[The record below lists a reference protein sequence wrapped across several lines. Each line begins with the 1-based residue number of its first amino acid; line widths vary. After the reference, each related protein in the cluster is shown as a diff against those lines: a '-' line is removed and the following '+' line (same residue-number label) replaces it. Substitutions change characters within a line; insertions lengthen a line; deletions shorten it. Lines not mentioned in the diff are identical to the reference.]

1 VTPVEAFLGEEI
13 AEGSFPGAVAL
24 VGSGEK
30 VLEVAA
36 AGHAC
41 LEPDEVAVSRDTL
54 FDLASL
60 TKPLCT
66 GALALAAADA
76 LALDAAPGRYLP
88 EWKQTRFEGIR
99 VEHLLTHT
107 SGLAAWYPMYTRG
120 EGAAAYRKTLATM
133 EPQEKPGARVVYS
146 DLNFLVLG
154 EILETI
160 FTARFDRLF
169 AELVAGPAGSRA
181 GFLPPPG
188 AAAAATEKGDRFERA
203 MVESRGLTYAHFRDG
218 VVRGEVHDGNAFRR
232 GGVAAHAGLFAS
244 AADVYAL
251 ARPWLEPARV
261 DAGRDRTPELSE
273 ARGLAWQGHRGAG
286 SAIPEMSPRAFG
298 HTGFTGTSL
307 WIDPEH
313 ELVSI
318 LLTNRIH
325 PEVREIPFNEVRKR
339 FHSAV
344 YEAFA

>member
-41 LEPDEVAVSRDTL
+41 LEPDEAAVAPGTL

-60 TKPLCT
+60 TKPLCA
-66 GALALAAADA
+66 GALAAIAGDA
-76 LALDAAPGRYLP
+76 LPLDAAPGRYLP
-88 EWKQTRFEGIR
+88 EWKQTRFDGIR
-99 VEHLLTHT
+99 IEHLLTHT

-133 EPQEKPGARVVYS
+133 EPQARPGGQVVYS

-154 EILETI
+154 DILETL
-160 FTARFDRLF
+160 FTAPLDRLF
-169 AELVAGPAGSRA
+169 AELVAGPSGSRA
-181 GFLPPPG
+181 GFLPPGG
-188 AAAAATEKGDRFERA
+188 ADTAATEKGDRFERA
-203 MVESRGLTYAHFRDG
+203 MVASRGLTYARFRDG
-218 VVRGEVHDGNAFRR
+218 VVRGEVHDGNALRR
-232 GGVAAHAGLFAS
+232 GGVAASAGLFAA

-251 ARPWLEPARV
+251 ARLWLEPARV
-261 DAGRDRTPELSE
+261 DAGRDRTPDLAE
-273 ARGLAWQGHRGAG
+273 ARGLAWQGRRGAG
-286 SAIPEMSPRAFG
+286 SAISEMSPNAFG

-307 WIDPEH
+307 WIDPDR

-325 PEVREIPFNEVRKR
+325 PEVREIPFNEVRQR
-339 FHSAV
+339 FHAAV
-344 YEAFA
+344 YGAYA

>member
-1 VTPVEAFLGEEI
+1 M
-13 AEGSFPGAVAL
+13 AL

-30 VLEVAA
+30 VLEVVA

-41 LEPDEVAVSRDTL
+41 LEPEESPVSRDTL

-66 GALALAAADA
+66 GALAATAGDA
-76 LALDAAPGRYLP
+76 LPLDAAPGRYLP
-88 EWKQTRFEGIR
+88 EWKQTRFDGIR
-99 VEHLLTHT
+99 IENLLTHT

-133 EPQEKPGARVVYS
+133 EPQARPGARVVYS

-160 FTARFDRLF
+160 FTARLDRLF
-169 AELVAGPAGSRA
+169 SDLVAGPTGSRA
-181 GFLPPPG
+181 AFLPAPG
-188 AAAAATEKGDRFERA
+188 TDTAATEKGDRFERA
-203 MVESRGLTYAHFRDG
+203 MVESRGMTYAHFRDG
-218 VVRGEVHDGNAFRR
+218 VVRGEVHDGNALRR
-232 GGVAAHAGLFAS
+232 GGVAPHAGLFAS

-251 ARPWLEPARV
+251 ARSWLEPARV
-261 DAGRDRTPELSE
+261 DAGLDRTPELSE
-273 ARGLAWQGHRGAG
+273 ARGLAWQGRRGAG

-307 WIDPEH
+307 WIDPDRD
-313 ELVSI
+313 LVSI

-325 PEVREIPFNEVRKR
+325 PEVREIPFNEVRQR
-339 FHSAV
+339 FHAAV
-344 YEAFA
+344 YAAYA

>member
-1 VTPVEAFLGEEI
+1 VTPIEAFLGEEI

-30 VLEVAA
+30 ILEVAA
-36 AGHAC
+36 AGHAS
-41 LEPDEVAVSRDTL
+41 LEPEEVAVSRETL

-66 GALALAAADA
+66 GALAAIAGDA
-76 LALDAAPGRYLP
+76 LPLDAAPGRYLP
-88 EWKQTRFEGIR
+88 EWKQTRFQGIR
-99 VEHLLTHT
+99 LEHLLTHT

-133 EPQEKPGARVVYS
+133 EPQARPGGQVVYS

-160 FTARFDRLF
+160 FTARLDRLF
-169 AELVAGPAGSRA
+169 SDLVATPSGSRA
-181 GFLPPPG
+181 GYLPPAG
-188 AAAAATEKGDRFERA
+188 ADVAATEKGDRFERA

-251 ARPWLEPARV
+251 ARAWLEPSRA

-273 ARGLAWQGHRGAG
+273 ARGLAWQGRRGAG

-307 WIDPEH
+307 WIDPDR
-313 ELVSI
+313 ELVGI

-325 PEVREIPFNEVRKR
+325 PEVREIPFNEVRQR
-339 FHSAV
+339 FHAAV
-344 YEAFA
+344 YAAYA

>member
-1 VTPVEAFLGEEI
+1 MTPVETFLGEEI

-24 VGSGEK
+24 VGSGER

-41 LEPDEVAVSRDTL
+41 IEPVEVAASSGTL

-66 GALALAAADA
+66 GALAMATGGA
-76 LALDAAPGRYLP
+76 LTLDAAPGRYLP

-133 EPQEKPGARVVYS
+133 EPQARPGAQVVYS

-160 FTARFDRLF
+160 FTARLDRLF
-169 AELVAGPAGSRA
+169 SDLVAGPAGSRA
-181 GFLPPPG
+181 AFLPPAG
-188 AAAAATEKGDRFERA
+188 ADAAATEKGDRFERA

-232 GGVAAHAGLFAS
+232 GGVAAHAGLFAA

-251 ARPWLEPARV
+251 ARTWLEPARV

-273 ARGLAWQGHRGAG
+273 ARGLAWQGRREAG
-286 SAIPEMSPRAFG
+286 SAIPEMSTRAFG

-307 WIDPEH
+307 WIDPDR
-313 ELVSI
+313 ELIAI

-325 PEVREIPFNEVRKR
+325 PVVREIPFNEVRQR
-339 FHSAV
+339 FHAAV
-344 YEAFA
+344 YATYA